1 MKTTDN
7 HIFIGKE
14 DKLNNWAG
22 HKDVDRDELTEEEMG
37 KLTKKVKE
45 LIKNYPQLDNVNFLF
60 GTGSSI
66 HLGAAS
72 IQNIPSETEKYIL
85 DLEDEDLK
93 NDFKSYVEKLQ
104 DNMMK
109 KYTPVKDVKFQDDRN
124 WDLIYDG
131 TYIRDYKTLLFL
143 KVKKIL
149 QKSIMGKYWLC
160 LNPYLTILLP
170 LHTKKMRSM
179 MKVEEIEL
187 ES

>member
-45 LIKNYPQLDNVNFLF
+45 LIKNYLQLDNVNFLF

-93 NDFKSYVEKLQ
+93 NDFKSYIEKLQ

-109 KYTPVKDVKFQDDRN
+109 KYAPVKDVKFQDDRN

-131 TYIRDYKTLLFL
+131 T
-143 KVKKIL
+143 
-149 QKSIMGKYWLC
+149 
-160 LNPYLTILLP
+160 
-170 LHTKKMRSM
+170 
-179 MKVEEIEL
+179 
-187 ES
+187 